1 MTLIDNK
8 DYRLNHDLKILY
20 MPHRLYHASYQS
32 GHEANYL
39 TWEWAKKGYRIQHH
53 CSDHFIQ
60 TGEEQR
66 SPDYW
71 TDYKV

>member
-1 MTLIDNK
+1 MALIENK

-32 GHEANYL
+32 GHEAHNL
-39 TWEWAKKGYRIQHH
+39 TWEWAQKGYYIQHH
-53 CSDHFIQ
+53 CSDHFIE
-60 TGEEQR
+60 TGEEKK

-71 TDYKV
+71 TQYKV